1 MREYKRL
8 TKSSE
13 NIIQQFENIKPENR
27 NKFCLDCF
35 NRLAEIE
42 DKIENGTLIELPCP
56 RHTMVYIIC
65 CHRKKHIIIETPFTY
80 DMIDSYQCNWFLTKE
95 QAEEKLKEL
104 SKE

>member
-42 DKIENGTLIELPCP
+42 
-56 RHTMVYIIC
+56 
-65 CHRKKHIIIETPFTY
+65 
-80 DMIDSYQCNWFLTKE
+80 
-95 QAEEKLKEL
+95 EKLKEL
-104 SKE
+104 KVKE